1 MWHTRFACVACQIEA
16 KKTHASRVRHERL
29 NMFQVHEVTKI
40 YRRREQ
46 EVVAFKA
53 CALAI
58 TQGEY
63 VAVVGPSGSGKTTL
77 LSILGGMLSP
87 DCGQVLFDGESLYD
101 LPIAERTKRRRER
114 IGFVF
119 QTFNLVPYLTALE
132 NVQVPLF
139 LNDVAKAEQEERA
152 MALLGQVGL
161 GNRLDHKPSELST
174 GQQQR
179 VALARTLANN
189 PSVILAD
196 EPTGN
201 LDPDSREAVL
211 AMFDQ
216 FVREGRTIVMVTHDP
231 AAALRATR
239 RLTLRDGEVQETLV
253 RNAA

>member
-1 MWHTRFACVACQIEA
+1 
-16 KKTHASRVRHERL
+16 
-29 NMFQVHEVTKI
+29 MFHLQDITKV

-53 CALAI
+53 SSLDI
-58 TQGEY
+58 GFGEY

-77 LSILGGMLSP
+77 LSMLGGMLSP
-87 DCGQVLFDGESLYD
+87 DSGKVWFGGESLYD
-101 LPIAERTKRRRER
+101 LSITERTQRRREQ

-139 LNDVAKAEQEERA
+139 LRGVGKSDQRDRA
-152 MALLGQVGL
+152 VALLEQVGL
-161 GNRLDHKPSELST
+161 GNRIEHKPSELST

-189 PSVILAD
+189 PRLILAD

-201 LDPDSREAVL
+201 LDPASREAVL
-211 AMFDQ
+211 SLFDQ
-216 FVREGRTIVMVTHDP
+216 FVSEGRTIVMVTHDP
-231 AAALRATR
+231 GAAARASR
-239 RLTLRDGEVQETLV
+239 KLCLNDGMLATPEALPGTK
-253 RNAA
+253 AA